1 MNKLIIQICDE
12 AGNDLATID
21 TNTVQIRRCIKRE
34 TGTNEPVSDSAV
46 VERILRSLETVGE
59 DWKRQ
64 MFQEDDVIR
73 ATALSALPR
82 TATTEQRQAAIAEAD
97 TQIEALNT

>member
-34 TGTNEPVSDSAV
+34 TGTNEPISDEAV
-46 VERILRSLETVGE
+46 VERILRSLQAVGD

-64 MFQEDDVIR
+64 MFTEDDAIR
-73 ATALSALPR
+73 SAALSALPR
-82 TATTEQRQAAIAEAD
+82 DASTVERQEVIARAD
-97 TQIEALNT
+97 AEIEAMNS